1 MIIPI
6 NDEFRSQVN
15 QLIADE
21 WAGPIVV
28 TKGVAH
34 DTSDS
39 DGFISVQDGV
49 LTGYV
54 LYTIENGQC
63 EILVLHSLV
72 ENQGI
77 GSALIRS
84 VMDIAGKNGCSRVW
98 LITTNDNIHAIRYYQ
113 RFGFAL
119 KGVYID
125 ALDESRKLKPSIPQL
140 GNENIPIQH
149 EFEFSYAL

>member
-39 DGFISVQDGV
+39 DGFISVQDGA
-49 LTGYV
+49 LT
-54 LYTIENGQC
+54 
-63 EILVLHSLV
+63 
-72 ENQGI
+72 
-77 GSALIRS
+77 
-84 VMDIAGKNGCSRVW
+84 
-98 LITTNDNIHAIRYYQ
+98 
-113 RFGFAL
+113 
-119 KGVYID
+119 GVYID

-149 EFEFSYAL
+149 EFEFSYTL

>member
-39 DGFISVQDGV
+39 DGFIPYR
-49 LTGYV
+49 T
-54 LYTIENGQC
+54 
-63 EILVLHSLV
+63 
-72 ENQGI
+72 
-77 GSALIRS
+77 AR
-84 VMDIAGKNGCSRVW
+84 
-98 LITTNDNIHAIRYYQ
+98 
-113 RFGFAL
+113 
-119 KGVYID
+119 
-125 ALDESRKLKPSIPQL
+125 
-140 GNENIPIQH
+140 
-149 EFEFSYAL
+149 

>member
-6 NDEFRSQVN
+6 NDEFRPQVN

-39 DGFISVQDGV
+39 DGFISVQDGA

-84 VMDIAGKNGCSRVW
+84 VMDIA
-98 LITTNDNIHAIRYYQ
+98 
-113 RFGFAL
+113 
-119 KGVYID
+119 
-125 ALDESRKLKPSIPQL
+125 RKLKPSIPQL

-149 EFEFSYAL
+149 EFEFSYTL